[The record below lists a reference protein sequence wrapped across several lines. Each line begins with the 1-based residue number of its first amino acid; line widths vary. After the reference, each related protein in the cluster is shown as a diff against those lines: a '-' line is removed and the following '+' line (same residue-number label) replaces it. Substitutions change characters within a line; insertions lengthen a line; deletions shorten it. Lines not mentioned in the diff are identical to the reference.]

1 MKKITKLSLS
11 AVLLMGS
18 LMASAQTET
27 PNDSTSVELQEIVL
41 VGSGVIDLASDRK
54 TPVAVSTIKATTI
67 QQRAVGNVEFSEA
80 FKNTPSIYVSNQAGG
95 FGDSQVFT
103 RGFSQSNT
111 AFLLNGQPINGMEDG
126 KMYWSNWSGMS
137 DVANAVQVQRGL
149 GSSKLAISSVGGT
162 VNIVSKTTD
171 KKQGGYVR
179 YMSGNDSYIKTT
191 ASYNSG
197 LKDNGWAYS
206 VLLDHW
212 QAHRKYAVGTAGQGQ
227 TYFFSV
233 GKKINEK
240 HSLNL
245 LLTGSPQWHD
255 QNFSKSK
262 DFYAANGIKAN
273 SNTGFFEGERFSER
287 RNFYHKP
294 IANINWDFKINDAI
308 ELSTVVYGS
317 WGRGGGTGGFG
328 RGRVRYDDAE
338 SSGNGLSHEIDFDAI
353 QTQNVATVP
362 NGIAS
367 SELQDDDEP
376 GYTPAYARRASMNN
390 HNWYGV
396 VSNLTLDN
404 GGAFTYN
411 FGLDGRTY
419 TGDHFRQL
427 THMFG
432 LNGWEDNGRVVTET
446 FEANPWTALFDSADS
461 NQKVAYDYS
470 ETINY
475 VGGFGQVEYSVNEF
489 SAFLQ
494 GALSTQSYQRE
505 GGNVSGASGKSEKV
519 DKSGY
524 NVKGGVSFSSE
535 DGAHAVFANGGI
547 YSRQPFLDNIFD
559 NVRYSNDLVG
569 SDIENEEIIGFEAG
583 YRYTGS
589 EVKVNLDLY
598 STEWGNRYLSFG
610 GQTAAGVD
618 TFYRFNDV
626 TQIHM
631 GFEFD
636 VQYNPMASALSYSLY
651 GSLGD
656 WKYKNSTPY
665 QEFDDASS
673 QLIGSGDINLSDV
686 KVGQAPQSSFG
697 LGIDWKVSPK
707 FVLYTNYNQYGN
719 FYGFVDVEDAVQAGV
734 DEVEYSSEK
743 LNSYGLV
750 DLGMSYKF
758 YVGSNAVM
766 FRANV
771 YNLLDEEYISQG
783 DAYGYFYGNGTTW
796 NASLQYRF

>member
-1 MKKITKLSLS
+1 MKKIIKLFLS
-11 AVLLMGS
+11 AVLSMGS
-18 LMASAQTET
+18 LLTTAQTET

-54 TPVAVSTIKATTI
+54 TPVAVSTIKASTI

-137 DVANAVQVQRGL
+137 DVANAIQVQRGL

-162 VNIVSKTTD
+162 INIVSKTTD

-197 LKDNGWAYS
+197 LQDNGWAYS

-212 QAHRKYAVGTAGQGQ
+212 QAHRKYSVGTAGQGQ

-233 GKKINEK
+233 GKKFNNK
-240 HSLNL
+240 HSVNF

-255 QNFSKSK
+255 QNFAQSK
-262 DFYAANGIKAN
+262 DFYAENGIKAN
-273 SNTGFFEGERFSER
+273 KNTGFYKGERFTER

-294 IANINWDFKINDAI
+294 IANLNWDFKINESMD
-308 ELSTVVYGS
+308 LSTVLYGS
-317 WGRGGGTGGFG
+317 WGRGGGTGGYGFG
-328 RGRVRYDDAE
+328 RQRYEDSQSNANRP
-338 SSGNGLSHEIDFDAI
+338 GHEIDFDAI
-353 QTQNVATVP
+353 ETEN
-362 NGIAS
+362 IAS
-367 SELQDDDEP
+367 GDANGNGSRNDSYL
-376 GYTPAYARRASMNN
+376 RRGSMNN
-390 HNWYGV
+390 HNWYGTV
-396 VSNLTLDN
+396 INLNIEN

-411 FGLDGRTY
+411 FGADGRTY
-419 TGDHFRQL
+419 TGEHFKQVVDYL
-427 THMFG
+427 G
-432 LNGWEDNGRVVTET
+432 LNGWDDQFNSNSNRPVGYIVTES
-446 FEANPWTALFDSADS
+446 FEADPWSALFDSADS
-461 NQKVAYDYS
+461 GQRIDYDYS

-475 VGGFGQVEYSVNEF
+475 VGGFGQVEYSVDEF

-494 GALSTQSYQRE
+494 GALSTQSYQRH
-505 GGNVSGASGKSEKV
+505 GVRDFGDPGDSADVNKT
-519 DKSGY
+519 GY
-524 NVKGGVSFSSE
+524 NIKGGVSFSSK
-535 DGAHAVFANGGI
+535 DGAHAVFANGGH

-559 NVRYSNDLVG
+559 NVRKSNDLVDT
-569 SDIENEEIIGFEAG
+569 DIENEEIIGFEAG

-589 EVKVNLDLY
+589 KVKFNLDIY
-598 STEWGNRYLSFG
+598 STEWGNRFLSFG

-618 TFYRFNDV
+618 TFYRFSDV
-626 TQIHM
+626 SQIHT
-631 GFEFD
+631 GLEFD
-636 VQYNPMASALSYSLY
+636 VQYNPTASALTYNFY

-665 QEFDDASS
+665 QLFNDNSS
-673 QLIGSGDINLSDV
+673 DLIESGEINLSDV

-697 LGIDWKVSPK
+697 LGIDWKVSPM
-707 FVLYTNYNQYGN
+707 FTLYTNYNQYAR
-719 FYGFVDVEDAVQAGV
+719 FYGFVDVEDAVQGGV
-734 DEVEYSSEK
+734 DNVDYSAEK
-743 LNSYGLV
+743 LNNYGLV
-750 DLGMSYKF
+750 DFGMSYKF

-783 DAYGYFYGNGTTW
+783 TQYGYYYGNGTTW
-796 NASLQYRF
+796 NASIQYRF

>member
-1 MKKITKLSLS
+1 MKKITKLFLS

-18 LMASAQTET
+18 SITTAQTEI

-41 VGSGVIDLASDRK
+41 VGAGVIDLASDRK
-54 TPVAVSTIKATTI
+54 TPVAVSTIKASTI

-179 YMSGNDSYIKTT
+179 YMSGNDSYAKTT
-191 ASYNSG
+191 ASYDSG
-197 LKDNGWAYS
+197 LQDNGWAYS
-206 VLLDHW
+206 VLIDHW

-233 GKKINEK
+233 GKKFNEK
-240 HSLNL
+240 HSLNF

-262 DFYAANGIKAN
+262 EFYAQNGIKAN
-273 SNTGFFEGERFSER
+273 TNTGFFEGERFTER

-294 IANINWDFKINDAI
+294 IANINWDFNINDSMD
-308 ELSTVVYGS
+308 LSTVLYGS
-317 WGRGGGTGGFG
+317 WGRGGGTGGYG
-328 RGRVRYDDAE
+328 RGRVRYED
-338 SSGNGLSHEIDFDAI
+338 SQPNGNRPGHEIDFDAI
-353 QTQNVATVP
+353 QTENIANADA
-362 NGIAS
+362 NGNGNYGDS
-367 SELQDDDEP
+367 YL
-376 GYTPAYARRASMNN
+376 RRGSMNM

-396 VSNLTLDN
+396 VSNLNIDN
-404 GGAFTYN
+404 GGDFTYN
-411 FGLDGRTY
+411 FGVDGRTY
-419 TGDHFRQL
+419 TGQHHRQVVDY
-427 THMFG
+427 FG
-432 LNGWEDNGRVVTET
+432 LNGYADTYGSSRADGYVVTES
-446 FEANPWTALFDSADS
+446 FEADPWSALFNSADS
-461 NQKVAYDYS
+461 GQRIAYDYS
-470 ETINY
+470 ESINY
-475 VGGFGQVEYSVNEF
+475 VGGFGQVEYSVDEF

-494 GALSTQSYQRE
+494 GSLSTQSYQRH
-505 GGNVSGASGKSEKV
+505 GGRDFGDSGDSEKV
-519 DKSGY
+519 NKSGY

-535 DGAHAVFANGGI
+535 DGAHAVFANGGL

-559 NVRYSNDLVG
+559 NVRYSNDLVDT
-569 SDIENEEIIGFEAG
+569 DIENEEIIGFEAG
-583 YRYTGS
+583 YRFTGD

-598 STEWGNRYLSFG
+598 STEWGNRFLSFG
-610 GQTAAGVD
+610 GENAAGDV

-626 TQIHM
+626 TQIHS

-636 VQYNPMASALSYSLY
+636 VQYNPIASALTYSLY

-656 WKYKNSTPY
+656 WKYKDSTPY
-665 QEFDDASS
+665 QQFDDETSL
-673 QLIGSGDINLSDV
+673 LIDSGEINLSDV

-697 LGIDWKVSPK
+697 LGIDWKATPRMT
-707 FVLYTNYNQYGN
+707 FYTNYNQYGN

-734 DEVEYSSEK
+734 DGVDYSSEK

-771 YNLLDEEYISQG
+771 YNLLDEEYIGQG

>member
-1 MKKITKLSLS
+1 MLQM
-11 AVLLMGS
+11 VLK
-18 LMASAQTET
+18 QI
-27 PNDSTSVELQEIVL
+27 QIL
-41 VGSGVIDLASDRK
+41 V
-54 TPVAVSTIKATTI
+54 
-67 QQRAVGNVEFSEA
+67 
-80 FKNTPSIYVSNQAGG
+80 
-95 FGDSQVFT
+95 
-103 RGFSQSNT
+103 
-111 AFLLNGQPINGMEDG
+111 
-126 KMYWSNWSGMS
+126 
-137 DVANAVQVQRGL
+137 
-149 GSSKLAISSVGGT
+149 
-162 VNIVSKTTD
+162 
-171 KKQGGYVR
+171 
-179 YMSGNDSYIKTT
+179 
-191 ASYNSG
+191 
-197 LKDNGWAYS
+197 
-206 VLLDHW
+206 
-212 QAHRKYAVGTAGQGQ
+212 
-227 TYFFSV
+227 
-233 GKKINEK
+233 
-240 HSLNL
+240 
-245 LLTGSPQWHD
+245 
-255 QNFSKSK
+255 
-262 DFYAANGIKAN
+262 
-273 SNTGFFEGERFSER
+273 FFEGERFSER

-294 IANINWDFKINDAI
+294 IDNINWDFKINDAI

-328 RGRVRYDDAE
+328 RGRVRYDD
-338 SSGNGLSHEIDFDAI
+338 
-353 QTQNVATVP
+353 
-362 NGIAS
+362 
-367 SELQDDDEP
+367 EP

-390 HNWYGV
+390 HNRYGV

-411 FGLDGRTY
+411 FGVDGRTY

-505 GGNVSGASGKSEKV
+505 GGNVIGASGKSEKV

-610 GQTAAGVD
+610 GQTAASVD

-766 FRANV
+766 LRANV

>member
-1 MKKITKLSLS
+1 MKKITKLFLS

-18 LMASAQTET
+18 SITTAQTEI

-41 VGSGVIDLASDRK
+41 VGAGVIDLASDRK
-54 TPVAVSTIKATTI
+54 TPVAVSTIKASTI

-179 YMSGNDSYIKTT
+179 YMSGNDSYVKTT
-191 ASYNSG
+191 ASYDSG
-197 LKDNGWAYS
+197 LQDNGWAYS
-206 VLLDHW
+206 VLIDHW

-233 GKKINEK
+233 GKKFNEK
-240 HSLNL
+240 HSLNF

-262 DFYAANGIKAN
+262 EFYAQNGIKAN
-273 SNTGFFEGERFSER
+273 TNTGFFEGERFTER

-294 IANINWDFKINDAI
+294 IANINWDFNINDSMD
-308 ELSTVVYGS
+308 LSTVLYGS
-317 WGRGGGTGGFG
+317 WGRGGGTGGYG
-328 RGRVRYDDAE
+328 RGRVRYED
-338 SSGNGLSHEIDFDAI
+338 SQPNGNRPGHEIDFDAI
-353 QTQNVATVP
+353 QTENIANADA
-362 NGIAS
+362 NGNGNYGDS
-367 SELQDDDEP
+367 YL
-376 GYTPAYARRASMNN
+376 RRGSMNM

-396 VSNLTLDN
+396 VSNLNIDN
-404 GGAFTYN
+404 GGDFTYN
-411 FGLDGRTY
+411 FGVDGRTY
-419 TGDHFRQL
+419 TGQHHRQVVDY
-427 THMFG
+427 FG
-432 LNGWEDNGRVVTET
+432 LNGYADTYGSSRADGYVVTES
-446 FEANPWTALFDSADS
+446 FEADPWSALFNSADS
-461 NQKVAYDYS
+461 GQRIAYDYS
-470 ETINY
+470 ESINY
-475 VGGFGQVEYSVNEF
+475 VGGFGQVEYSVDEF

-494 GALSTQSYQRE
+494 GSLSTQSYQRH
-505 GGNVSGASGKSEKV
+505 GGRDFGDSGDSEKV
-519 DKSGY
+519 NKSGY

-535 DGAHAVFANGGI
+535 DGAHAVFANGGL

-559 NVRYSNDLVG
+559 NVRYSNDLVDT
-569 SDIENEEIIGFEAG
+569 DIENEEIIGFEAG
-583 YRYTGS
+583 YRFTGD

-598 STEWGNRYLSFG
+598 STEWGNRFLSFG
-610 GQTAAGVD
+610 GENAAGDV

-626 TQIHM
+626 TQIHS

-636 VQYNPMASALSYSLY
+636 VQYNPIASALTYSLY

-656 WKYKNSTPY
+656 WKYKDSTPY
-665 QEFDDASS
+665 QQFDDETSL
-673 QLIGSGDINLSDV
+673 LIDSGEINLSDV
-686 KVGQAPQSSFG
+686 KVGQAPQSSLG
-697 LGIDWKVSPK
+697 LGIDWKATPRMT
-707 FVLYTNYNQYGN
+707 FYTNYNQYGR

-734 DEVEYSSEK
+734 DGVDYSSER
-743 LNSYGLV
+743 LNTYGLV

-771 YNLLDEEYISQG
+771 YNLLDEEYIGQG